1 MTTYVLARSGD
12 VDLEFDGE
20 ILANESSRGEGIVPG
35 RPDRSANPRRWA
47 EVRIYKLA
55 SGNGWVTEYVGK
67 SAYPGEVD
75 RPRVAVCRTPEEV
88 REALKTG
95 RSYLTNIAVD
105 ALAEAAEADP
115 RLRAVT
121 RERI

>member
-20 ILANESSRGEGIVPG
+20 IIANESSRGEGITDNPM
-35 RPDRSANPRRWA
+35 RSSNPNRWA
-47 EVRIYKLA
+47 EVRIYKLS
-55 SGNGWVTEYVGK
+55 SGKGWVTEYVGK

-75 RPRVAVCRTPEEV
+75 RPRVTVCATPEEV

-105 ALAEAAEADP
+105 ALADAADADP

>member
-1 MTTYVLARSGD
+1 MTTYVLTRSGD
-12 VDLEFDGE
+12 VDLEFDGDL
-20 ILANESSRGEGIVPG
+20 LADESSRGEGVNDNPM
-35 RPDRSANPRRWA
+35 RSANPMRWA

-55 SGNGWVTEYVGK
+55 SGKGWVTEYVGK

-75 RPRVAVCRTPEEV
+75 RSRVTVCTTPEEV

-95 RSYLTNIAVD
+95 RPYLTNIAVD
-105 ALAEAAEADP
+105 ALSDAADADP
-115 RLRAVT
+115 RLRPVT

>member
-1 MTTYVLARSGD
+1 MTFTLPRSGQ

-20 ILANESSRGEGIVPG
+20 IIANESSRGEGIIPD
-35 RPDRSANPRRWA
+35 RPDRSANPNRWA

-55 SGNGWVTEYVGK
+55 SGKGWVTEYVGK

-75 RPRVAVCRTPEEV
+75 RPRVTVCHTAEEV

-95 RSYLTNIAVD
+95 RPYLTNIAVD
-105 ALAEAAEADP
+105 ALTEAAEKDA
-115 RLRAVT
+115 RLRSVAV
-121 RERI
+121 ERI